1 MVEMSNAMLEKA
13 KKAESAEELQKLAL
27 AEGYALTPE
36 AAKGYYAKLHPSEG
50 AIAEDELDAVAGG
63 CNDGSCNVNC
73 GTLSINS

>member
-1 MVEMSNAMLEKA
+1 MTEMSNAMLEKA
-13 KKAESAEELQKLAL
+13 KKAGSAEELQKLAS

-36 AAKGYYAKLHPSEG
+36 AAKGYYAKLHQGEE

-73 GTLSINS
+73 GDLDVNA